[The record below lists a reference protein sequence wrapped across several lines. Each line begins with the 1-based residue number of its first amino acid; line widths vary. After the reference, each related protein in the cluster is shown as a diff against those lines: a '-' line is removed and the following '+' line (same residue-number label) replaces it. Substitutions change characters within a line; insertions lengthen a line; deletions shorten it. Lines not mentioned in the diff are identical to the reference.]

1 MRKTISAD
9 KVSGK
14 FVEMMLDLCGFL
26 GEDKY
31 WVSDEHM
38 KGSKEVYVYYNREDS
53 SRYDVYINE
62 NENRWSR
69 VTVCREK
76 FDELFE
82 ENTKVLYYKKK

>member
-1 MRKTISAD
+1 
-9 KVSGK
+9 
-14 FVEMMLDLCGFL
+14 
-26 GEDKY
+26 
-31 WVSDEHM
+31 M